1 MLLLQFFPQISSL
14 PLLVLSVNL
23 EGRINQTIDED
34 SNEVLTELL
43 KKKFL
48 FLPSFQKYSTLE
60 DEIVLIKNIT
70 EMHLTFINYL

>member
-43 KKKFL
+43 KKTFL
-48 FLPSFQKYSTLE
+48 FLPSF
-60 DEIVLIKNIT
+60 
-70 EMHLTFINYL
+70 